1 MSYIGATRAI
11 VCGEVP
17 KNIELCCT
25 EGSIQPIVN
34 CFCASASKCASNV
47 PKMQQKQHCCRCL
60 NQGQSCCWESDYT
73 VTVKC
78 WESVLYSIFRLGIS
92 GRMGCAG
99 DTGRWARF
107 VFCFLFSSLLLKS
120 SKIMLV

>member
-34 CFCASASKCASNV
+34 CFCASASKCASNI

-78 WESVLYSIFRLGIS
+78 WESVLYSIFRLAYLGERAVLETLED
-92 GRMGCAG
+92 GPVLF
-99 DTGRWARF
+99 F
-107 VFCFLFSSLLLKS
+107 VFYFLPYSSNHLK
-120 SKIMLV
+120 